1 MLDRTG
7 ASLGMF
13 IGLLVLASASLER
26 GPQAPAPTPVLLP
39 QSLRLRQA
47 RRPACPRSTC
57 MAAHLVYHAASALL
71 WPWLRVCV
79 FAYASRVSQ
88 KWH

>member
-26 GPQAPAPTPVLLP
+26 GPHAPASTPVLLP

-47 RRPACPRSTC
+47 RQPACPSSTC
-57 MAAHLVYHAASALL
+57 MAVHLAYHAASALL
-71 WPWLRVCV
+71 WPWLRVCAL
-79 FAYASRVSQ
+79 AYASRASQ
-88 KWH
+88 K